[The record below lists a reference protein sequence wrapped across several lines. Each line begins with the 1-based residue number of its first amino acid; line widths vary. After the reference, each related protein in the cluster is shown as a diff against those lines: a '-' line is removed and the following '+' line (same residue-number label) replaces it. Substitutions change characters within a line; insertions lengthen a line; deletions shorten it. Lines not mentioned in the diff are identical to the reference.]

1 MGPNCFSSWGPF
13 LFPGGGGLKQT
24 CPTPR
29 RSISAFTA
37 GGRISN
43 SSYWREPGLRFSP
56 EFVVLRFLESDLE
69 RNVADFH
76 GSMKSRFYETA
87 VL

>member
-1 MGPNCFSSWGPF
+1 MGPGRSAMKR
-13 LFPGGGGLKQT
+13 LLRTDLKQT